1 MVRYAWFVIAA
12 AGLEM
17 GCYNY
22 LPRPAELEPAMY
34 LAVTLTDSGSDAL
47 GQYVGPGV
55 KVVRGHFVRAMDQ
68 GPAISV
74 ASVETRRGMV
84 LEWRGETVVVPREYI
99 HSIEER
105 QLGRAKTILFAGVSL
120 AGFFAAYAAFGPGAS
135 GASGSG
141 SGGPPIFH

>member
-12 AGLEM
+12 ALFEA

-34 LAVTLTDSGSDAL
+34 LAVTLTDTGSEAL

-55 KVVRGHFVRAMDQ
+55 KVVRGHLVRDMDQ
-68 GPAISV
+68 GLAISV
-74 ASVETRRGMV
+74 LSVETRRGAV
-84 LEWRGETVVVPREYI
+84 LEWRGETVVVPREFVR
-99 HSIEER
+99 SVAER